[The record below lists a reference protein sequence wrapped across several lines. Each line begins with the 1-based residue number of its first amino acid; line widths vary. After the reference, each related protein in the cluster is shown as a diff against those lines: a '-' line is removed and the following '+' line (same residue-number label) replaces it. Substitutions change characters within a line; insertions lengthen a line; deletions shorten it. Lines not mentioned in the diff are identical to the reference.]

1 MNEKKAKQLRQ
12 SMKQSGIDP
21 TEKAYHVINVSP
33 FSPAGTIRLNGA
45 CGRFKYQQAKS

>member
-12 SMKQSGIDP
+12 SLKRSGVDV
-21 TEKAYHVINVSP
+21 TEKAYHAINVSP

-45 CGRFKYQQAKS
+45 CGRYKYQQAKP